1 MMAIHDLQHKDET
14 LQPLFRALPSVNEIL
29 MNPACQ
35 SLLDAHARAAVLRAA
50 REALAEIRAKISA
63 GLHSE
68 SSLNQGITVLPE
80 EIANRLKS
88 GARYS
93 LRPVINATGVILHTN
108 LGRAPL
114 SSAALRHVVEAAQD
128 YCNLEFDL
136 ENGLRSRR
144 DSHVESLVLRVLGES
159 SLSAAD
165 CDSHGVII
173 VNNCAA
179 ATMLALNS
187 LAEKSEVTVSRGELV
202 EIGGGF
208 RIPEILEKS
217 GAILKEVGTTN
228 RTRLADY
235 ESALGPATGLL
246 LRVHQS
252 NFSIE
257 GFTERPS
264 LQELVALSKRAGIPL
279 FEDQGTGLLSS
290 LERFGISG
298 EPSFLQ
304 SFKSGVDII
313 AASGDKLLGGPQ
325 CGILVGR
332 RDLIDR
338 IRKNPLLRALRVDKL
353 TYAALEATLLE
364 HLSGETGSIPVE
376 RMLAIRP
383 EELMRRCREITER
396 VSCSQLV
403 LDVVPV
409 TSLVGGGTAPKATL
423 QSCAISLRH
432 ISLST
437 GEVLANLRRLKPPV
451 IGRIS
456 DDAVLLDLR
465 TVPPDFDEE
474 LASLLTSL

>member
-1 MMAIHDLQHKDET
+1 MAIRDLQHEDEA
-14 LQPLFRALPSVNEIL
+14 LQPLFRALPSVSEIL

-35 SLLDAHARAAVLRAA
+35 SLLDAYSRAAVLRAA
-50 REALAEIRAKISA
+50 REALAEIRSKISA

-68 SSLNQGITVLPE
+68 SSLNRGITVLPE
-80 EIANRLKS
+80 EIANRLRS

-114 SSAALRHVVEAAQD
+114 SGGALRHVVEVAQD

-144 DSHVESLVLRVLGES
+144 DSHVESLVLRVLGEDS
-159 SLSAAD
+159 ISAAD

-179 ATMLALNS
+179 ATLLALNS
-187 LAEKSEVTVSRGELV
+187 LAEKSEVIVSRGELV

-228 RTRLADY
+228 RTHLADY
-235 ESALGPATGLL
+235 ERALGPATGLL

-264 LQELVALSKRAGIPL
+264 LQELVELSKRARIPL
-279 FEDQGTGLLSS
+279 FEDQGTGLLAS

-298 EPSFLQ
+298 EPSLLQ

-338 IRKNPLLRALRVDKL
+338 VRKNPLLRALRVDKL

-376 RMLAIRP
+376 RMLAIRL

-396 VSCSQLV
+396 VSCSQLA

-437 GEVLANLRRLKPPV
+437 GEVLAKLRRLKPPV

>member
-1 MMAIHDLQHKDET
+1 MAIHDLQHGDGT
-14 LQPLFRALPSVNEIL
+14 LQQLFRSLPSVNEVLLI
-29 MNPACQ
+29 PAFR
-35 SLLDAHARAAVLRAA
+35 SLLDTHPRATVLRAT
-50 REALAEIRAKISA
+50 REVLTVMRAEISS

-68 SSLNQGITVLPE
+68 SSLKQSITLLPKD
-80 EIANRLKS
+80 IANRLAA

-93 LRPVINATGVILHTN
+93 LRPIINATGVILHTN

-114 SSAALRHVVEAAQD
+114 SGEALRHVVEVAQD
-128 YCNLEFDL
+128 YCNLEFNL
-136 ENGLRSRR
+136 EDGLRSRR
-144 DSHVESLVLRVLGES
+144 DAHVECLLLQTLGVPT
-159 SLSAAD
+159 AD
-165 CDSHGVII
+165 FDRHGVII

-187 LAEKSEVTVSRGELV
+187 LAERSEVIVSRGELV

-228 RTRLADY
+228 RTRLSDY
-235 ESALGPATGLL
+235 ECALDPGTGLL

-264 LQELVALSKRAGIPL
+264 LKELVELSKRAGIPL

-290 LERFGISG
+290 LERFGITG
-298 EPSFLQ
+298 EPSLFQ
-304 SFKSGVDII
+304 SFESGVDLL

-332 RDLIDR
+332 KDLTDR

-353 TYAALEATLLE
+353 TYAALEATVLE
-364 HLSGETGSIPVE
+364 HLSQETSSIPVE
-376 RMLAIRP
+376 RMLGVRP
-383 EELMRRCREITER
+383 EDLMRRCRDVAER
-396 VSCSQLV
+396 INSSQL
-403 LDVVPV
+403 LPDIVPV
-409 TSLVGGGTAPKATL
+409 ASLVGGGTAPKATL

-432 ISLST
+432 KSFPAVELLSR
-437 GEVLANLRRLKPPV
+437 LRKLEPPI

-456 DDAVLLDLR
+456 DDTVLLDLR
-465 TVPPDFDEE
+465 TVPPDFDDE

>member
-1 MMAIHDLQHKDET
+1 MAIHNLQHEDET
-14 LQPLFRALPSVNEIL
+14 LQQLFRALPSVNEVLLI
-29 MNPACQ
+29 PACR
-35 SLLDAHARAAVLRAA
+35 SLLDAHPRGAVLRVA
-50 REALAEIRAKISA
+50 REALAVMRSEISG

-68 SSLNQGITVLPE
+68 SSLKQSIALLPE
-80 EIANRLKS
+80 EIANRLTAS
-88 GARYS
+88 ARYS

-114 SSAALRHVVEAAQD
+114 SGGALRHVVEVAQG

-136 ENGLRSRR
+136 ENGMRSRR
-144 DSHVESLVLRVLGES
+144 DFHVESLVLRALGTA
-159 SLSAAD
+159 SAPAL
-165 CDSHGVII
+165 DSYRHGVII

-187 LAEKSEVTVSRGELV
+187 LAEKSEVIVSRGELV

-235 ESALGPATGLL
+235 EGALGPGTGLL

-264 LQELVALSKRAGIPL
+264 LRELVELSKRAGIPL

-290 LERFGISG
+290 LERFGITG
-298 EPSFLQ
+298 EPGFQQ
-304 SFKSGVDII
+304 SFESGLDLI

-332 RDLIDR
+332 IDLIDR

-353 TYAALEATLLE
+353 TYAALESTLLE
-364 HLSGETGSIPVE
+364 HLSEETSSIPVE
-376 RMLAIRP
+376 RMLGVRP
-383 EELMRRCREITER
+383 EDLMRRCHEVAEHINSSR
-396 VSCSQLV
+396 LV
-403 LDVVPV
+403 FDIVPV
-409 TSLVGGGTAPKATL
+409 ASLVGGGTAPKATL

-432 ISLST
+432 TSFPAVELLSR
-437 GEVLANLRRLKPPV
+437 LRKLEPPI

-456 DDAVLLDLR
+456 DDTVLLDLR

>member
-1 MMAIHDLQHKDET
+1 MSIHDLQHEDET

-29 MNPACQ
+29 MNPSCQ
-35 SLLDAHARAAVLRAA
+35 SLLDAHSRTAVLRAA
-50 REALAEIRAKISA
+50 REALAEIRSKISA

-68 SSLNQGITVLPE
+68 SSLNQGISRLPE
-80 EIANRLKS
+80 EIASRLRS
-88 GARYS
+88 DARYS

-114 SSAALRHVVEAAQD
+114 SSAALRHVAAVAQD

-136 ENGLRSRR
+136 ESGLRSRR
-144 DSHVESLVLRVLGES
+144 DSHVESLVLRVLGENC
-159 SLSAAD
+159 LSAAD
-165 CDSHGVII
+165 YDSHGVII

-179 ATMLALNS
+179 ATLLALNS
-187 LAEKSEVTVSRGELV
+187 LAEKSEVIVSRGELV

-217 GAILKEVGTTN
+217 GAILREVGTTN

-235 ESALGPATGLL
+235 ESALGSVTGLL

-264 LQELVALSKRAGIPL
+264 LQEVVELSKRAGIPL
-279 FEDQGTGLLSS
+279 FEDQGTGLLAS
-290 LERFGISG
+290 LERFGISE
-298 EPSFLQ
+298 EPTLLQ

-353 TYAALEATLLE
+353 TYAALEATVLE
-364 HLSGETGSIPVE
+364 HLSGEAGSNPVE

-396 VSCSQLV
+396 ISCSQLSV
-403 LDVVPV
+403 DVIPV
-409 TSLVGGGTAPKATL
+409 TSLVGGGTAPRATL

-432 ISLST
+432 ISLSA
-437 GEVLANLRRLKPPV
+437 GEVLANLRRLEPPV

-465 TVPPDFDEE
+465 TVPPDFDAE